1 MKKILFIVQLP
12 PPVHGASLINSYIVN
27 NPVITEK
34 FSIKVLPLQFAS
46 AIADIGKFSLKK
58 LLLIPVF
65 AVKLVWTLL
74 TFRPTLVYYNLAPA
88 GLAFYRDALYAM
100 MIKAS
105 GSKLAFHIQGQG
117 IAGNSS
123 KRKWKKW
130 LYKQVFKNS
139 FPICLAERLYADIR
153 SVHRGKYYIL
163 NCAIPV
169 QNDLPVKQ
177 VNKYP
182 VFIFLSNLYKS
193 KGILTFLDSMK
204 MLKQRGIHF
213 KAMVVGNNG
222 DFTIDAANAFVNVN
236 NLSDNI
242 NVIGPLYGKE
252 KFEALRA
259 ADYFIFPT
267 VKEAFPLTILE
278 AMQCGLVTVS
288 SFAGAIP
295 DMIADGITGK
305 LCDSTDPID
314 WADILEK
321 MIDDPERA
329 KYMGETA
336 RRAFHKK
343 YTLEIFD
350 KNVFTIIQ
358 DILNK
363 Q

>member
-27 NPVITEK
+27 NPLLKEK
-34 FSIKVLPLQFAS
+34 FSVKVLPLQFAS

-58 LLLIPVF
+58 LLLIPGF
-65 AVKLVWTLL
+65 AVNLVWTLFI
-74 TFRPTLVYYNLAPA
+74 FRPALVYYNLAPA
-88 GLAFYRDALYAM
+88 GLAFYRDALYAL

-105 GSKLAFHIQGQG
+105 GCKLALHIQGQG
-117 IAGNSS
+117 VEENSG

-130 LYKQVFKNS
+130 LYKQVFRNS
-139 FPICLAERLYADIR
+139 FPICLAERLYTDIE

-169 QNDLPVKQ
+169 QDDLPPKQ
-177 VNKYP
+177 INKYP

-204 MLKQRGIHF
+204 ILKQRGMHF
-213 KAMVVGNNG
+213 KAMVVGNTG
-222 DFTIDAANAFVNVN
+222 DFTIDAANAYVNAN
-236 NLSDNI
+236 NLADNI
-242 NVIGPLYGKE
+242 KVIGPLYGEE
-252 KFEALRA
+252 KFEALCA

-288 SFAGAIP
+288 TFTGAIP
-295 DMIADGITGK
+295 DMITDGLNGK
-305 LCDSTDPID
+305 LCNSTDPQA
-314 WADILEK
+314 WATLLENLVN
-321 MIDDPERA
+321 DPESA
-329 KYMGETA
+329 KQMRETA
-336 RRAFHKK
+336 RSEFHEK

-350 KNVFTIIQ
+350 RNVFTIIQ

>member
-27 NPVITEK
+27 NPVINEK
-34 FSIKVLPLQFAS
+34 FSIKVLPLQFAN
-46 AIADIGKFSLKK
+46 AIAEIGRFSLKK

-65 AVKLVWTLL
+65 AAKLVWTLL
-74 TFRPTLVYYNLAPA
+74 TFRPALVYYNLAPA

-100 MIKAS
+100 MVKAS

-117 IAGNSS
+117 VAENSG
-123 KRKWKKW
+123 KQKWKKW

-153 SVHRGKYYIL
+153 SVHSGKYYIL

-169 QNDLPVKQ
+169 HDDLPVKQ
-177 VNKYP
+177 VNKHP

-193 KGILTFLDSMK
+193 KGILTFLNSMK
-204 MLKQRGIHF
+204 ILKSRGMHF

-222 DFTIDAANAFVNVN
+222 DFTIDAANAFVKAN

-242 NVIGPLYGKE
+242 DVIGPLYGKE
-252 KFEALRA
+252 KFDALCA
-259 ADYFIFPT
+259 ADFFVFPT
-267 VKEAFPLTILE
+267 VREAFPLTILE

-288 SFAGAIP
+288 SFTGAIP
-295 DMIADGITGK
+295 DIITDGINGR
-305 LCDSTDPID
+305 LCDSTDPQE
-314 WADILEK
+314 WANLLENAISDAQSVK
-321 MIDDPERA
+321 R
-329 KYMGETA
+329 MGETA
-336 RRAFHKK
+336 RRDFHEK

-350 KNVFTIIQ
+350 RNVFTIIQ